1 MDLPCLD
8 VTYLGANMI
17 AEFAAVQNN
26 QTQSSM
32 LILSLQ
38 AMLNELLNQQ
48 KECV

>member
-1 MDLPCLD
+1 MDLPCYD
-8 VTYLGANMI
+8 VTDLGTHVI
-17 AEFAAVQNN
+17 AEFVAVQNN

-38 AMLNELLNQQ
+38 VMLNELLNQQ